1 MDADGS
7 RLSEDYRVAIFRAM
21 RNKVLML
28 AALGLGALLAFRTV
42 PDTRIASV
50 IIDPKTTPIT
60 MRAAD
65 DSGRAIGNIGKL
77 KALVEAKGKHLRFAM
92 NGGMYMEDQ
101 RPLGLYVENGRTLR
115 KLITRSEGYGNF
127 YMQPNGVFGVD
138 SSGSAFVVTTANYG
152 KRKRVRYATQSG
164 PMLVVDGVINA
175 GFKQGSVNVQIRN
188 GVGLLADG
196 KALFAISREP
206 VNFHDFALF
215 FQEKGCKNALFL
227 DGAISRT
234 YMPSE
239 GIEQMNGAL
248 GPLIAVV
255 E

>member
-1 MDADGS
+1 
-7 RLSEDYRVAIFRAM
+7 M
-21 RNKVLML
+21 RTKALVLAVL
-28 AALGLGALLAFRTV
+28 CLGALLAFRTV
-42 PDTRIASV
+42 PETHIASV

-60 MRAAD
+60 MYAAD

-77 KALVEAKGKHLRFAM
+77 KTLLEGQGKHLRFAM
-92 NGGMYMEDQ
+92 NGGMYMEDL
-101 RPLGLYVENGRTLR
+101 RPLGLYIENGRTVR
-115 KLITRSEGYGNF
+115 KLITKTEGYGNF
-127 YMQPNGVFGVD
+127 YMQPNGVFGIDAKGAAFLVSTGAYVD
-138 SSGSAFVVTTANYG
+138 RTGD
-152 KRKRVRYATQSG
+152 RYATQSG
-164 PMLVVDGVINA
+164 PMLVVDGVINSA
-175 GFKQGSVNVQIRN
+175 FKQGSVNVQIRN
-188 GVGLLADG
+188 GVGILADG

-215 FQEKGCKNALFL
+215 FQEKGCENALFL